1 MRQFNPRKV
10 NAVDVRFLSE
20 PLLRPTLLRSQLPNT
35 LGEGLGCWRWR
46 WDAAFRHSEM
56 VVGAA
61 ELLNKL

>member
-1 MRQFNPRKV
+1 MRQFNARKV

-20 PLLRPTLLRSQLPNT
+20 PLLRPTLLRSQLANP
-35 LGEGLGCWRWR
+35 LGQWLGCRRWR

-61 ELLNKL
+61 ELLTKL